1 MILAV
6 AKYADTSTLM
16 SLQSRTFSSYW
27 GDYKSPQITE
37 TFQLGWNPSQTQTE
51 IELGEECYRRICVWF
66 RSLIWTS
73 SLTLMKFSIIT
84 YLREFYYMTEERKQN
99 QTPNPDLESG
109 KPQIRTNY
117 TSIPKLWNILTLL
130 KSIKGTINS
139 VLWKFLR
146 APLPRRET
154 LTYKEYILPKIKEKN
169 LIL

>member
-51 IELGEECYRRICVWF
+51 IELGEEYYRRICVWF
-66 RSLIWTS
+66 RSLIWIS